1 MNLDIRPIAYEREMF
16 APLLAEAA
24 EEGGPFLFRLRDEW
38 ESGALRF
45 DAAGEF
51 LLGAF
56 LDGALVGVAGLSHD
70 PYHPA
75 PGRGR
80 VRHVYVMARHR
91 SRGIGRRLVERAVEG
106 ARANFDHLRLATRR
120 AEAAALYESMGF
132 VRAEGPH
139 QTHLLRFTRQRL

>member
-1 MNLDIRPIAYEREMF
+1 MSLDIRLVAYEQDLF
-16 APLLAEAA
+16 APLLADAA
-24 EEGGPFLFRLRDEW
+24 EEGGTFLFRLRDEW

-45 DAAGEF
+45 DAPGEF

-80 VRHVYVMARHR
+80 VRHVYVLARRR
-91 SRGIGRRLVERAVEG
+91 SHGIGRRLVEAVVAG

-120 AEAAALYESMGF
+120 PEAAALYESMGF
-132 VRAEGPH
+132 LRVDEPH
-139 QTHLLRFTRQRL
+139 QTHLLRF